1 MDKRG
6 RQYPPHQQM
15 ERSELHR
22 TAESRL
28 CGGQDHQAGERDRQ
42 AGLPRHHV
50 PQVQPG
56 ERSPVPL
63 RHEPRQRAA
72 GSPVQR
78 EPHTGG
84 GEQRGQD
91 QRGDK
96 GTERAVA
103 EGTDRPEEREPATAA
118 GQAEEKQQGHEDVNP
133 CPPLNP
139 KKSRVSTEKRKKR

>member
-1 MDKRG
+1 MDERG
-6 RQYPPHQQM
+6 RQHPPHQQM
-15 ERSELHR
+15 ERRKLHR

-28 CGGQDHQAGERDRQ
+28 RGGQDREAGERDRQ
-42 AGLPRHHV
+42 AGLPCHDV
-50 PQVQPG
+50 YQVQPG
-56 ERSPVPL
+56 EGPPVPL
-63 RHEPRQRAA
+63 RHEPRQRPA

-78 EPHTGG
+78 EPHADG

-91 QRGDK
+91 QRGDE

-118 GQAEEKQQGHEDVNP
+118 GQTEENGQGHENVIP

-139 KKSRVSTEKRKKR
+139 K